1 MLKNIIIGI
10 ALLLFAT
17 LSATIVKADYN
28 LIVPQKPSGGTS
40 VWSQIVVQEWEKHLG
55 EKINIQYMP
64 GARDQLGPNTF
75 QSTLRFSDNNILVS
89 HGGNGI
95 SYLME
100 PVEYN
105 YLDWESIGQMNLNI
119 IVGANDTIDKGDIS
133 FAAGS
138 GMTPE
143 IMAIVLLIAGPE
155 GNPAEVFDKHIT
167 WVKGMSGSE
176 RRLAFMRGDLNAT
189 RENPAAYKK
198 HVMPLIDKG
207 VAFTWFHHGLL
218 NVETGQHE
226 TDPNFKEPT
235 LEQLYFHTHG
245 VYPSGDF
252 YDAYK
257 LVKSWRDALQKA
269 FWVNK
274 GNPNKDKLVD
284 ALNKMIADP
293 VSMANIE
300 KKVGKYEW
308 RTGADGDKAVQTLK
322 SFITPEAL
330 KTLTEFGNQQLGFN
344 TVYKE
349 QLTQ

>member
-1 MLKNIIIGI
+1 MLKKTIMAFILMITA
-10 ALLLFAT
+10 AL
-17 LSATIVKADYN
+17 ADYN

-40 VWSQIVVQEWEKHLG
+40 VWAQIVVAEWEKHLG
-55 EKINIQYMP
+55 EKINLIYKP
-64 GARDQLGPNTF
+64 GARDQLGPNEF
-75 QSTLRFSDNNILVS
+75 QNKLRFDDQTILVS

-95 SYLME
+95 SYLVE
-100 PVEYN
+100 PVDYN

-119 IVGANDTIDKGDIS
+119 IVGARKNADVLNGPIQ
-133 FAAGS
+133 FPAGS

-143 IMAIVLLIAGPE
+143 IMAIVMLLAGPNGDPVRTFNE
-155 GNPAEVFDKHIT
+155 QII

-198 HVMPLIDKG
+198 HVMPVIEKG
-207 VAFTWFHHGLL
+207 DAYTWFHHGLL
-218 NVETGQHE
+218 NVETGKHDK
-226 TDPNFKEPT
+226 DPNFAEPT
-235 LEQLYFHTHG
+235 FEALYESTYG
-245 VYPSGDF
+245 VAPSGDF

-274 GNPNKDKLVD
+274 GNPNKAKLVA
-284 ALNKMIADP
+284 ALDRMINDP
-293 VSMANIE
+293 ESVATIE

-308 RTGADGDKAVQTLK
+308 RTGEEGDTAVRTLK
-322 SFITPEAL
+322 SFITPKAL
-330 KTLTEFGNQQLGFN
+330 KTLADFGNEQLGYN

-349 QLTQ
+349 ELTK

>member
-1 MLKNIIIGI
+1 MLRIIT
-10 ALLLFAT
+10 ALLIMTSTAMAEYT
-17 LSATIVKADYN
+17 

-40 VWSQIVVQEWEKHLG
+40 VWSQIVVKEWEKHLG
-55 EKINIQYMP
+55 EKITLVYKP
-64 GARDQLGPNTF
+64 GARDQLGPNEF
-75 QSTLRFSDNNILVS
+75 QNKSRFDDKTILVS

-95 SYLME
+95 SYLIE

-105 YLDWESIGQMNLNI
+105 YMDWESIGQMNLNI
-119 IVGANDTIDKGDIS
+119 IVGARNDMKLPVK

-143 IMAIVLLIAGPE
+143 IMAITMFLAGPDGDYAKTFNE
-155 GNPAEVFDKHIT
+155 KIV

-176 RRLAFMRGDLNAT
+176 RRLAFRRGDLNGT

-198 HVMPLIDKG
+198 HVMPLVTEG
-207 VAFTWFHHGLL
+207 TAFTWFHHGLL
-218 NVETGQHE
+218 NVKTGKHE
-226 TDPNFKEPT
+226 QDPNFKEPT
-235 LEQLYFHTHG
+235 FEELYKIKWGTE
-245 VYPSGDF
+245 PKGDF

-274 GNPNKDKLVD
+274 GNPNKQKLVD

-293 VSMANIE
+293 ESVAAIE
-300 KKVGKYEW
+300 KKVGKYQW
-308 RTGADGDKAVQTLK
+308 RTGADGDAAVKTLK
-322 SFITPEAL
+322 SFITPGAL
-330 KTLTEFGNQQLGFN
+330 KTLTDFGKQQLGYN

-349 QLTQ
+349 SLLK

>member
-1 MLKNIIIGI
+1 MTTS
-10 ALLLFAT
+10 AL
-17 LSATIVKADYN
+17 ADYN

-40 VWSQIVVQEWEKHLG
+40 VWSQIVVTEWQKHLG
-55 EKINIQYMP
+55 EKINLIYKP
-64 GARDQLGPNTF
+64 GARDQLGPNEF
-75 QSTLRFSDNNILVS
+75 QNKLRFDDKTILVS

-100 PVEYN
+100 PVDYN

-119 IVGANDTIDKGDIS
+119 IVGANKNANTSTGPIKFPS
-133 FAAGS
+133 GS

-143 IMAIVLLIAGPE
+143 IMAITMLLGGP
-155 GNPAEVFDKHIT
+155 GADYNKIFAEKIV

-176 RRLAFMRGDLNAT
+176 RRLAFRRGDLNAT

-198 HVMPLIDKG
+198 HVMPVIGDG
-207 VAFTWFHHGLL
+207 DAFTWFHHGLL
-218 NVETGQHE
+218 NVKTGKHE
-226 TDPNFKEPT
+226 RDPNFTEPT
-235 LEQLYFHTHG
+235 FEDLYKNTHG
-245 VYPSGDF
+245 VAPSGDF

-274 GNPNKDKLVD
+274 GNPNKQKLVD
-284 ALNKMIADP
+284 ALNKMINDP
-293 VSMANIE
+293 ESVAAIE

-308 RTGADGDKAVQTLK
+308 RTGADGDAAVKTLK
-322 SFITPEAL
+322 SFITPTAL
-330 KTLTEFGNQQLGFN
+330 KTLIDFGQDQLGYN

-349 QLTQ
+349 QLTK